1 MNVLVLAATS
11 PEAGLLHSLAARVV
25 LTGIGAVNTAHALTR
40 ELLTQPPPA
49 LVIQAGVAGAY
60 VPAGIAVGSTV
71 LASEEVYGDVGVI
84 TTEGWLSAE
93 EIGIPLVDAT
103 ATRPARFNRFPLDE
117 RLVARAATVCGPLLA
132 RTGRFLTLSQVTG
145 TRAGGDAL
153 HARFGALCESMEG
166 AAAAHVCALHDVP
179 FLEVRGISNLVEDRD
194 RSRWRVGEAAE
205 SAQRVVRHLLEHV
218 GELVPSS

>member
-1 MNVLVLAATS
+1 MTVLVLAATS
-11 PEAGLLHSLAARVV
+11 PEAGLLQSLAARVV

-40 ELLTQPPPA
+40 ELLTRPLPS
-49 LVIQAGVAGAY
+49 LVIQAGIAGAY

-71 LASEEVYGDVGVI
+71 LATEEVYADVGVI
-84 TTEGWLSAE
+84 TPEGWLSAE

-117 RLVARAATVCGPLLA
+117 RLVARAATICGPLLA

-153 HARFGALCESMEG
+153 YARFGALCESMEG
-166 AAAAHVCALHDVP
+166 AAAAHVCALHDVS
-179 FLEVRGISNLVEDRD
+179 FLEVRGISNQVEDRD
-194 RSRWRVGEAAE
+194 RSRWRIGEATE

-218 GELVPSS
+218 GELGPAS